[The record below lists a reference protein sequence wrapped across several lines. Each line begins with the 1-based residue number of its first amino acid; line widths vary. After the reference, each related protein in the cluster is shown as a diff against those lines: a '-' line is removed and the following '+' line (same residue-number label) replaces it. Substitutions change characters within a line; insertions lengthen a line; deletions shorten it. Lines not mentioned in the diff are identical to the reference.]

1 MDNLISKNYQQMI
14 SIPGSQNNE
23 LNKFFE
29 MIDNLNKPI
38 EFNQSKFNLHVRDEN
53 GNSIL
58 HRIIINSLNEQELL
72 LKIEFI
78 PKIETLINTIN
89 FKQQTPLHLL
99 CKYQYYESYLL
110 LKHTLEGE
118 DIEYLQEENEIYEY
132 ITTKASTKTTK
143 KNKGIDI
150 RYDILDYKNR
160 LPLSYLVVGV
170 DIDKI
175 KCKCSVEAMK
185 AINDFK
191 TFDKNKLNS
200 NKMKQY
206 FYACDFAEEVPDDHD
221 KTKIKEHKIK
231 DKVLIKNPK
240 YPTDPAASET
250 IEVYVPNDLIINIEN
265 TKDNEVE
272 TNKFIHNLILNNR
285 FVHRY
290 INEDFFTDVV
300 NKTIKKVNVLTR
312 DINVD
317 GIYNLKYFI
326 MIDETVA
333 ADAKYKINVI
343 KSLDYYVAFSVYM
356 FNKIIAQLTHGA
368 DGYKIMDLADPSNIS
383 NITKKFICKDAGCA
397 DKSKINKETYKQEVI
412 KQYEEII
419 ETKTS
424 LINKVFMDNQKD
436 KKIPAHA

>member
-14 SIPGSQNNE
+14 SVPGSQNNE

-38 EFNQSKFNLHVRDEN
+38 EFNKSKFDLNVRDEN

-132 ITTKASTKTTK
+132 ITTKASTKSTK
-143 KNKGIDI
+143 KDKGIGI

-206 FYACDFAEEVPDDHD
+206 FYACDFAVETLNRASNKIEKQEIIDTIDISSPNSLITNIQNEV
-221 KTKIKEHKIK
+221 
-231 DKVLIKNPK
+231 
-240 YPTDPAASET
+240 
-250 IEVYVPNDLIINIEN
+250 
-265 TKDNEVE
+265 DNKVE
-272 TNKFIHNLILNNR
+272 TNKFIHNLILNNK

-300 NKTIKKVNVLTR
+300 NKTIEKVNVLTR

-343 KSLDYYVAFSVYM
+343 KSLDYYVTFSVYM
-356 FNKIIAQLTHGA
+356 FNKIIAQLTYGA
-368 DGYKIMDLADPSNIS
+368 DGYKINYPIDLSKIS
-383 NITKKFICKDAGCA
+383 NITKKFICKDATECA
-397 DKSKINKETYKQEVI
+397 KSDKINKETYKQEVI

-436 KKIPAHA
+436 KKIPAPAV

>member
-14 SIPGSQNNE
+14 SVPGSQNNE

-29 MIDNLNKPI
+29 TIDNLNKPFK
-38 EFNQSKFNLHVRDEN
+38 FNESKFGLDVRDEN

-72 LKIEFI
+72 NKIQFI
-78 PKIETLINTIN
+78 PNIETLINTVN

-110 LKHTLEGE
+110 LKKTLEGSE
-118 DIEYLQEENEIYEY
+118 IDYLKEEENIIRYLKKDDTLT
-132 ITTKASTKTTK
+132 IT
-143 KNKGIDI
+143 KNKSKGIGI
-150 RYDILDYKNR
+150 KYDVLDYKNR

-175 KCKCSVEAMK
+175 KCKCSDEAMK

-191 TFDKNKLNS
+191 NIDKNKLNS

-206 FYACDFAEEVPDDHD
+206 FYECNFAVETPDADGKIEKQEIHDTVPDPGDAT
-221 KTKIKEHKIK
+221 KTVDIISPNK
-231 DKVLIKNPK
+231 LINDVKN
-240 YPTDPAASET
+240 TD
-250 IEVYVPNDLIINIEN
+250 
-265 TKDNEVE
+265 DNEVE
-272 TNKFIHNLILNNR
+272 TNNFIHNLILNNK

-300 NKTIKKVNVLTR
+300 NKTIEKVNVLTR

-317 GIYNLKYFI
+317 GIYDLRYFI
-326 MIDETVA
+326 NKTTGAPIE
-333 ADAKYKINVI
+333 YKINEI
-343 KSLDYYVAFSVYM
+343 KSSNYYVSFSVYI
-356 FNKIIAQLTHGA
+356 FNKIIAKIKYNT
-368 DGYKIMDLADPSNIS
+368 GYDIYDHVEDSDL
-383 NITKKFICKDAGCA
+383 TKKFVCKDEVDC
-397 DKSKINKETYKQEVI
+397 KNKINKETYKQEVI

-424 LINKVFMDNQKD
+424 LINKVFMDNQKYTP
-436 KKIPAHA
+436 PAPAV

>member
-38 EFNQSKFNLHVRDEN
+38 EFNQSKFNLNVRDEN

-78 PKIETLINTIN
+78 PKIETLINTVN

-110 LKHTLEGE
+110 LKNTLESK
-118 DIEYLQEENEIYEY
+118 DIEYLQEENEIYKY
-132 ITTKASTKTTK
+132 ITTKDSTKITK
-143 KNKGIDI
+143 KDKGIDI

-206 FYACDFAEEVPDDHD
+206 FYDCDFAKEELDGDKIKTHKIIDIVPDPDD
-221 KTKIKEHKIK
+221 LMTTIEIISPNKLINN
-231 DKVLIKNPK
+231 IKN
-240 YPTDPAASET
+240 TD
-250 IEVYVPNDLIINIEN
+250 
-265 TKDNEVE
+265 DNEVE
-272 TNKFIHNLILNNR
+272 TNNFIHNLILNNK

-300 NKTIKKVNVLTR
+300 NKTIEKVNVLTR

-356 FNKIIAQLTHGA
+356 FNKIIAQLTYDEDNDKYGIDTA
-368 DGYKIMDLADPSNIS
+368 KY
-383 NITKKFICKDAGCA
+383 TKLTNDFICDSVDNCKNAI
-397 DKSKINKETYKQEVI
+397 SKETYKQEVI

-424 LINKVFMDNQKD
+424 LINKVFMDNQKYTPP
-436 KKIPAHA
+436 PA